1 MAEICDKAL
10 LLRRIPY
17 GDTSLVVHIIT
28 ETHGRLSLMARGARR
43 MKSPFRAT
51 LEPLYTLN
59 LRWRP
64 GRTGMGT
71 LIEVERGQCLLPET
85 HHIAGLEV
93 LSAASQL
100 FREGELHGYAELR
113 TACRLLA
120 ERPADSGL
128 MAAIWSLLEVSGWL
142 GDFDHCWICGDKS
155 DAMHWSHGKL
165 HCASCGIGHKV
176 SLGLIRG
183 MRGHMQSPQVYLPQQ
198 DMVIWRTIIQDM
210 LQTHGLK
217 PLTL

>member
-1 MAEICDKAL
+1 MAELCDNGL

-17 GDTSLVVHIIT
+17 SDTSLIVHMIT

-51 LEPLYTLN
+51 LEPLYALS

-71 LIEVERGQCLLPET
+71 LTEVERGPCLLPET
-85 HHIAGLEV
+85 HHLAGLEV
-93 LSAASQL
+93 LSAASRL
-100 FREGELHGYAELR
+100 FREGELHGYSELR
-113 TACRLLA
+113 AACRLLA

-128 MAAIWSLLEVSGWL
+128 MAAVWSLLETSGWI
-142 GDFDHCWICGDKS
+142 GDFDHCWICGGKS

-165 HCASCGIGHKV
+165 HCAACGNGQKV
-176 SLGLIRG
+176 SPGLIRG
-183 MRGHMQSPQVYLPQQ
+183 IRGHMQSPQVYLPQQ
-198 DMVIWRTIIQDM
+198 DVVIWRAIIQDM